1 VVAAKQPRVHVAE
14 GGGVPWRD
22 TTQAE
27 AMLFLAPM
35 LQVCKEPP
43 RHRGSLHRGIRPV
56 KRCGEHGARKFA
68 SQEDLQGDGQKCRS
82 GKAPLVRRLTPCL
95 PWPVLMPPAPASSSR
110 SRAFYRAAAVAKDL
124 HDECKAGIV
133 DFGQKHIARYGGRLL
148 GGSRR
153 APASLGMAQMG
164 APEQLLLFATSFEG
178 VLDGSNYLP
187 TFYLLKDQFHYDPVN
202 ISLTFGFI
210 MMPWLL
216 KPALALLSDRV
227 TVLGRRRTPYI
238 TVSALIIAGGFMGAG
253 TLASAGSVVGS
264 LCCLTIGRTL
274 LGSAVQGI
282 LVEVGRDRDHD
293 GTTKLVADF
302 FLLRA
307 VAAVCSSIVTTV
319 SVSRLGPRRTF
330 RLFALL
336 PAMIFAA
343 VIQYEV
349 LQSRAVGGQAEEI
362 QEDLHEFSLHGLR
375 NMMTIPAV
383 WGPLVFL
390 FVYNVGPNYDD
401 PLYFYFI
408 NKLQFEPY
416 MVGQLQI
423 AHALAKVMGI
433 FLYRFAL
440 IDVEDRTLI
449 VAMTALS
456 CPLMLSPLLLTTGA
470 YKYLLINPRVLA
482 LSGELV
488 RELFIQIQMMPPMAR
503 WVQLTPK
510 GYEGTMV
517 SLLISTIHL
526 SRASSKLTSA
536 SVANLIGVTSTNFR
550 NISVLITVCGG
561 STLIPILFAH
571 ELIPDVSDVGDG
583 DDPAGSLH
591 IEDISD
597 TSTGAGT
604 GLAVSDAR
612 TASSTQLDTRH
623 CERQRRNDEEG
634 CSNIMPA
641 G

>member
-1 VVAAKQPRVHVAE
+1 MQE
-14 GGGVPWRD
+14 
-22 TTQAE
+22 E
-27 AMLFLAPM
+27 EL
-35 LQVCKEPP
+35 
-43 RHRGSLHRGIRPV
+43 RGD
-56 KRCGEHGARKFA
+56 A
-68 SQEDLQGDGQKCRS
+68 QKCRS
-82 GKAPLVRRLTPCL
+82 KKAPLLRRLAPCI
-95 PWPVLMPPAPASSSR
+95 PWPMLIPSSTASSSR
-110 SRAFYRAAAVAKDL
+110 SRAFYRASVSAKDL
-124 HDECKAGIV
+124 HDDCNAGAV
-133 DFGQKHIARYGGRLL
+133 GFSRKHIARYGGRLL

-153 APASLGMAQMG
+153 AAESLGMAQMG
-164 APEQLLLFATSFEG
+164 APEQLIFFATSFEG

-187 TFYLLKDQFHYDPVN
+187 TFYLLKDQFHYDPVS

-227 TVLGRRRTPYI
+227 TILGRRRTPYM
-238 TVSALIIAGGFMGAG
+238 TVSALVIAGGFMGAG
-253 TLASAGSVVGS
+253 TLATASSVVGS

-282 LVEVGRDRDHD
+282 LVEVGRERDHD
-293 GTTKLVADF
+293 GATKLVADF

-307 VAAVCSSIVTTV
+307 IAAVLASTVTTA

-336 PAMIFAA
+336 PAMLLAT
-343 VIQYEV
+343 VVRYEV
-349 LQSRAVGGQAEEI
+349 HQSRTVGEEAEET
-362 QEDLHEFSLHGLR
+362 QEDLDEFSWHGLR
-375 NMMTIPAV
+375 QMMTIPAV

-433 FLYRFAL
+433 FLYRFVL
-440 IDVEDRTLI
+440 IDVEDRKLI

-470 YKYLLINPRVLA
+470 YKHLLINPRVLA

-517 SLLISTIHL
+517 SLLISTVHL
-526 SRASSKLTSA
+526 SRASSKITSA
-536 SVANLIGVTSTNFR
+536 AVANLMGVTSTNFR
-550 NISVLITVCGG
+550 NISVLISVCGS
-561 STLIPILFAH
+561 STLIPILFAR
-571 ELIPDVSDVGDG
+571 ELIPDFSNVGDRE
-583 DDPAGSLH
+583 DAAGSLSVT
-591 IEDISD
+591 DISD
-597 TSTGAGT
+597 THTGAGT
-604 GLAVSDAR
+604 GLTVLGTSMS
-612 TASSTQLDTRH
+612 SSTAFDTES
-623 CERQRRNDEEG
+623 CERQSRKSEEG
-634 CSNIMPA
+634 CKKIMPA